1 MKKVVLIVSL
11 ILVVVVSGC
20 QKTNDLVENE
30 KSAVEDKISEN
41 AESETNNSE
50 TEEAFYLKI
59 DEVKKEGTNYE
70 ISLNIPSIVGSKAD
84 GFEEI
89 NKGVNQEI
97 SNYGQM
103 IEDLANELTEEEAKE
118 FTGSRKLYA
127 GAEFNLS
134 FKSEEIFS
142 IKGFLFEYTGGAHG
156 GSNFANYTYS
166 LDETKLLKLR
176 DLFADGYEYV
186 ALITSTIRNEVE
198 KNPENYYED
207 LSQLEELAQDAEFY
221 INKEGLVICLN
232 TYAIAPYSS
241 GPQEFLIKSETL
253 KGTLNPKFEKI
264 WNEDK

>member
-1 MKKVVLIVSL
+1 MKKAVLIMSL
-11 ILVVVVSGC
+11 ILAIMVSGC
-20 QKTNDLVENE
+20 QKKHDLLENKKEVAENKVLENVEIE
-30 KSAVEDKISEN
+30 ESSDEIEEN
-41 AESETNNSE
+41 
-50 TEEAFYLKI
+50 FYLKI

-70 ISLNIPSIVGSKAD
+70 INLSIPSIVGSKAD

-89 NKGVNQEI
+89 NKGVKQEI

-103 IEDLANELTEEEAKE
+103 IEDLANELTEEESKE

-134 FKSEEIFS
+134 FKNEEIFS
-142 IKGFLFEYTGGAHG
+142 VKGFLFEYTGGAHG

-186 ALITSTIRNEVE
+186 ALITATIRTEVE

-221 INKEGLVICLN
+221 ISKEGLVICLN

-241 GPQEFLIKSETL
+241 GPQEFLIKAETL